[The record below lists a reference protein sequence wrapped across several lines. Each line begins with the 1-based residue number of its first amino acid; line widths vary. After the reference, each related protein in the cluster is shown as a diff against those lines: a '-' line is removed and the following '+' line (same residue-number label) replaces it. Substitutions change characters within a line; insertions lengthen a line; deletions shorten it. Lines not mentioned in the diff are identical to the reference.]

1 MENSKLCDM
10 HRAQRRARILLAIL
24 GAVAVAG
31 FTALFVYLTYRPVNP
46 QFSVSRAAL
55 YQLESAGSGS
65 GNGNGNSSSSAWA
78 DSGEPYAIAA
88 RAQFTLL
95 LHNPSER
102 VSVHYGGLLAY
113 VTYHGEPAA
122 APVEI
127 PAVVQERGADVSL
140 SLLFGGLG
148 GGAEPVPVS
157 EGTVRSLAADCAA
170 RRPVL
175 LRIVILGQVRYKS
188 GLFSTAWRDLFVRC
202 DVTTGVGA
210 DAAPAGGVGGVPLVE
225 YPRCFV
231 DA

>member
-10 HRAQRRARILLAIL
+10 HRAQRRARILIAIL

-31 FTALFVYLTYRPVNP
+31 FAAVFVYLTYRPVVNP

-55 YQLESAGSGS
+55 YQLDSAGS
-65 GNGNGNSSSSAWA
+65 GNGNSSSE
-78 DSGEPYAIAA
+78 EPYAIAA

-102 VSVHYGGLLAY
+102 VSVHYGGLLVY

-127 PAVVQERGADVSL
+127 PAVVQERGADVSV

-210 DAAPAGGVGGVPLVE
+210 DAAPTGGVGGVPLVE

>member
-1 MENSKLCDM
+1 MENSKLCEM
-10 HRAQRRARILLAIL
+10 HMQRAQRRARILLLVVAT
-24 GAVAVAG
+24 VAVAG
-31 FTALFVYLTYRPVNP
+31 FSALFVYLTYRPVNP
-46 QFSVSRAAL
+46 QFSVARAAL
-55 YQLESAGSGS
+55 YQLESAGAS
-65 GNGNGNSSSSAWA
+65 GNSSSSWSSSASA
-78 DSGEPYAIAA
+78 GERYAIAA

-140 SLLFGGLG
+140 SLLFGGG
-148 GGAEPVPVS
+148 GGAEPVAVS
-157 EGTVRSLAADCAA
+157 EGTVRALAADCAA

-175 LRIVILGQVRYKS
+175 LRIVILGQVRYES

-210 DAAPAGGVGGVPLVE
+210 DAAQAGGVPLVE